1 MKVDFIY
8 QKFYLRIG
16 LCGVFVLMWIVI
28 SQFMVDMFNT
38 SWLYWIVCATG
49 TITIMILFYKH
60 TENSSW
66 FNKAGS
72 FEKMEAG
79 YLLTLGKTYQFKDV
93 KRLCAWRSN
102 LYGTESWFLLIESAK
117 KIKIVSRPLTKKQ
130 AFVNVDLYKIFNQ
143 ILKDNPNLKKEKNI
157 DGTVIPYFYSK

>member
-1 MKVDFIY
+1 MKVDFTY
-8 QKFYLRIG
+8 QRFYLRTG

-38 SWLYWIVCATG
+38 SLLYWIVCATV
-49 TITIMILFYKH
+49 TIAIMISFYKL

-66 FNKAGS
+66 FNKMGS
-72 FEKMEAG
+72 FEKTEVG
-79 YLLTLGKTYQFKDV
+79 YSLTLGKTYQFKNI

-102 LYGTESWFLLIESAK
+102 LYGTEAWFLLIESEK
-117 KIKIVSRPLTKKQ
+117 KIKLVSRPLTKKQ
-130 AFVNVDLYKIFNQ
+130 RFVNVDLYKIFNQ
-143 ILKDNPNLKKEKNI
+143 ILKDNPDLKKEKNT